1 MKQVL
6 IFSACLFYC
15 ISVYSQW
22 EWSNPLPQGNTL
34 KEIFFLDQN
43 TGYIV
48 GNKGSLL
55 KTNNGGDSFELI
67 DVGTDEDLNGVYF
80 LNDQL
85 GFIAASRGTVFK
97 TQDGGQTWIR
107 LDLPA
112 GFDLTQVYFIN
123 ENIGFAGGIGLGLL
137 YTTDGGMTWERRYDL
152 PNNYFYLNKIEF
164 TSTGTGL
171 FSFSSGGLLITSDGG
186 ITFQEDIS
194 ILNSGFYDMS
204 FIDGQTGFAV
214 VLGGNDLYKTIDG
227 GYTWIA
233 YPITPELLNDYL
245 LAIYFQDELTGFIS
259 VGKKVLKTID
269 GGNNWETVLESLTF
283 YITDIFSPDNV
294 HLYVTDYHG
303 NIYISDDNGANWTN
317 TRIGSSG
324 DLRDCQIINDSV
336 AYALSAFE
344 LLKTNNGGNSWNT
357 LSTFPGGGG
366 FTFGTC
372 FHFINEN
379 IGFIGG
385 TNFLFKTED
394 GGVSISENDFN
405 FDNPIRDI
413 YFLNNDKG
421 ILITYNSIYLTENQG
436 ATWSLVESTAYVL
449 NKISFI
455 DQQYGYI
462 VTNDGLLSTSNGG
475 LTWTEVLASA
485 NAGGHDV
492 VFQDIDNGYILRN
505 GTVSKTTDGGNTWRK
520 TNLSGNLGDIFF
532 WDDTIGYGLTGGSYL
547 ENNSS
552 GFVKTTDGGQSWSI
566 KPIIMPNLACS
577 QLQFVGPEE
586 GYVHGAGNLL
596 LKTTDGGDSWLTV
609 ADFTTDGFLNYYFMD
624 EHTGFVSTASGKILK
639 TDDGSANWIVVYDGL
654 TYLNDIFFKDS
665 LEGFAIG
672 ASGSMIKT
680 IDGGNTWSVINTN
693 IDDDLF
699 IIDFPTQDT
708 GYIAGDD
715 LYKTIDGGD
724 TWEMLIIENIDNQF
738 NSIYFINGFE
748 GIATNVYGLFYTI
761 DGGLSWSPSKDIYN
775 NDAHFRIL
783 NCHPSRYFVSTDIYS
798 YESQSIQNGWRPM
811 EFNGGAS
818 CIAFVNTET
827 GFIGA
832 GDGSLMV
839 TTDGGKNWTLQ
850 HTPVSSY
857 FYHIT
862 FKGTQGFLAGER
874 GMILKTENGGGLSE
888 FIPPSDEDLLLTAY
902 PNPGTNTVII
912 GYEIAEMAKSKLEIF
927 DINGQKVKDILNGPT
942 LPGIHH
948 TELNIEF
955 LQTGIY
961 LIRLQSGN
969 KVRTEKLVV
978 VH

>member
-55 KTNNGGDSFELI
+55 KTTNGGDSFELI

-112 GFDLTQVYFIN
+112 GFDLTQVYFID
-123 ENIGFAGGIGLGLL
+123 ENIGFAGGYGLGLL

-152 PNNYFYLNKIEF
+152 PNNNFYLNKIEF

-269 GGNNWETVLESLTF
+269 GGNNWETVLESPTF
-283 YITDIFSPDNV
+283 YVTDIFSPDNV

-303 NIYISDDNGANWTN
+303 NIYISDDDGANWTN
-317 TRIGSSG
+317 ARIGSSG
-324 DLRDCQIINDSV
+324 TLWDCQIINDSV
-336 AYALSAFE
+336 AYALAELE
-344 LLKTNNGGNSWNT
+344 LLKTIDGGNSWNAVA
-357 LSTFPGGGG
+357 LPGNSSS
-366 FTFGTC
+366 FGTC
-372 FHFINEN
+372 IHFINEN
-379 IGFIGG
+379 TGLIAGPNLLLR
-385 TNFLFKTED
+385 TDD
-394 GGVSISENDFN
+394 GGVYFSEIDYIFDTSIQ
-405 FDNPIRDI
+405 DI
-413 YFLNNDKG
+413 YFMDNEKG
-421 ILITYNSIYLTENQG
+421 ILITYTSIYHTENQG
-436 ATWSLVESTAYVL
+436 ATWSLIES
-449 NKISFI
+449 NPHDMRQISFT
-455 DQQYGYI
+455 DQLNGYI
-462 VTNDGLLSTSNGG
+462 VGQNGLLKTSNGG
-475 LTWTEVLASA
+475 LTWTEAFTGT
-485 NAGGHDV
+485 NAGGYGV
-492 VFQDIDNGYILRN
+492 LFQDIDNGYILKD
-505 GTVSKTTDGGNTWRK
+505 GTISKTTDGGNTWTK
-520 TNLSGNLGDIFF
+520 TNLTGILNDIFF
-532 WDDTIGYGLTGGSYL
+532 WDDTIGYGLIAGSYL

-566 KPIIMPNLACS
+566 KPFIMPNIECY

-596 LKTTDGGDSWLTV
+596 LKTTDGGDSWTDV
-609 ADFTTDGFLNYYFMD
+609 SDISADGFIYYYFLNAN
-624 EHTGFVSTASGKILK
+624 TGFISTASGKILK
-639 TDDGSANWIVVYDGL
+639 TDDGSANWSVVYEGIFPL
-654 TYLNDIFFKDS
+654 YDIFFKNS
-665 LEGFAIG
+665 LEGFAVG
-672 ASGSMIKT
+672 KSGSIIKT
-680 IDGGNTWSVINTN
+680 IDGGNTWSIFNAAINV
-693 IDDDLF
+693 DLF
-699 IIDFPTQDT
+699 NIVFPTQDT
-708 GYIAGDD
+708 GYIAGRDFF
-715 LYKTIDGGD
+715 KTIDGGN
-724 TWEMLIIENIDNQF
+724 TWERLIIDNVNDDF
-738 NSIYFINGFE
+738 SSIYFKNGFE
-748 GIATNVYGLFYTI
+748 GVATNINWVFYTV
-761 DGGLSWSPSKDIYN
+761 DGGLSWSPSEDIN
-775 NDAHFRIL
+775 GDDDNHRIL
-783 NCHPSRYFVSTDIYS
+783 NCRQSRYFLTTNYAT
-798 YESQSIQNGWRPM
+798 YESHSIQNGWKPM
-811 EFNGGAS
+811 KIGGGGG
-818 CIAFVNTET
+818 CIAFSNTET
-827 GFIGA
+827 GFIGGA
-832 GDGSLMV
+832 GGSLMA

-850 HTPVSSY
+850 HTPIGPDI
-857 FYHIT
+857 YHIT
-862 FKGTQGFLAGER
+862 FRGAQGFLVGNR

-888 FIPPSDEDLLLTAY
+888 FIPSSSENLLLTAY

-912 GYEIAEMAKSKLEIF
+912 GYEIAEMTKSKLEIF
-927 DINGQKVKDILNGPT
+927 DINGQKIKDILNGPT

-948 TELNIEF
+948 TEMNIEF

>member
-1 MKQVL
+1 MKQFL

-55 KTNNGGDSFELI
+55 KTTNGGDSFELI

-97 TQDGGQTWIR
+97 TQDGGQTWLR

-123 ENIGFAGGIGLGLL
+123 ENIGFAGGYGLGLL
-137 YTTDGGMTWERRYDL
+137 YTTDGGMTWERRYDQ
-152 PNNYFYLNKIEF
+152 PNYFYLTKIEF
-164 TSTGTGL
+164 TSTGKGL

-186 ITFQEDIS
+186 ITFQEEIS
-194 ILNSGFYDMS
+194 ILNAGFQDMS
-204 FIDGQTGFAV
+204 FMDGQTGFAV
-214 VLGGNDLYKTIDG
+214 VFGGNDLYKTIDG

-317 TRIGSSG
+317 ARIGSSG

-336 AYALSAFE
+336 AYALAELE

-357 LSTFPGGGG
+357 VSTFPGGGG

-421 ILITYNSIYLTENQG
+421 ILITRNSIYLTENQG
-436 ATWSLVESTAYVL
+436 ATWSLVESTAFGFL
-449 NKISFI
+449 NEISFI

-462 VTNDGLLSTSNGG
+462 VADDGLLSTSNGG
-475 LTWTEVLASA
+475 LTWTEVFTG
-485 NAGGHDV
+485 NNPGGYSV
-492 VFQDIDNGYILRN
+492 FFQDIDNGFILN
-505 GTVSKTTDGGNTWRK
+505 GGTVSKTTDGGNTWTK
-520 TNLSGNLGDIFF
+520 TNLSDHLGDIFF
-532 WDDTIGYGLTGGSYL
+532 WDDTIGYGLIAGSYL
-547 ENNSS
+547 ENSS
-552 GFVKTTDGGQSWSI
+552 SIVKTTDGGQSWSI
-566 KPIIMPNLACS
+566 KPIIMPNIECY

-586 GYVHGAGNLL
+586 GYVHGVGNLL

-624 EHTGFVSTASGKILK
+624 ELTGFVSTASGKILK
-639 TDDGSANWIVVYDGL
+639 TDDGSANWSVVYEGIFP
-654 TYLNDIFFKDS
+654 LNDIFFKNS
-665 LEGFAIG
+665 LEGFAVG
-672 ASGSMIKT
+672 KSGSIIKT
-680 IDGGNTWSVINTN
+680 IDGGNTWSIFNAAINV
-693 IDDDLF
+693 DLF
-699 IIDFPTQDT
+699 NIVFPTQDT
-708 GYIAGDD
+708 GYIAGRDFF
-715 LYKTIDGGD
+715 KTIDGGN
-724 TWEMLIIENIDNQF
+724 TWERLIIDNVNDDF
-738 NSIYFINGFE
+738 SSIYFKNGFE
-748 GIATNVYGLFYTI
+748 GVATNINWVFYTV
-761 DGGLSWSPSKDIYN
+761 DGGLSWSPSEDI
-775 NDAHFRIL
+775 NDDDDNHRIL
-783 NCHPSRYFVSTDIYS
+783 NCRQSRYFLTTNYAT
-798 YESQSIQNGWRPM
+798 YESHSIQNGWKPM
-811 EFNGGAS
+811 KIGGGGG
-818 CIAFVNTET
+818 CIAFSNTET
-827 GFIGA
+827 GFIGGA
-832 GDGSLMV
+832 GGSLMA
-839 TTDGGKNWTLQ
+839 TTDGGENWTLQ
-850 HTPVSSY
+850 PTPIGPDI
-857 FYHIT
+857 YHIT
-862 FKGTQGFLAGER
+862 FRGAQGFLVGNR
-874 GMILKTENGGGLSE
+874 GMILKTENSGGLSE
-888 FIPPSDEDLLLTAY
+888 FIPPADEDLLLTAY

-927 DINGQKVKDILNGPT
+927 DINGQKIKDILNGPT

-948 TELNIEF
+948 TEMNIEF